1 MAIRKYKREIYKK
14 NKLLE
19 NISKILKI
27 FAVIFFTGII
37 FAGGLV
43 IYYGRDLP
51 RPEKFTERQLFQP
64 TQIYDREGEVLL
76 YQIYGEEKR
85 EWVDSNEIPDHLKEA
100 VLSVEDSDFY
110 NHFGIDLKGLAR
122 AIMVNLKLK
131 EPAQGGSTIT
141 QQLIRSSFLTNIKT
155 IERKIK
161 EFILTIDIE
170 RKFSKDEILELYLNQ
185 IPLGENCYG
194 VQSASKTYFN
204 KPVSEISV
212 PEAALL
218 ASLIQAPS
226 YLSPYGYHFDKLIE
240 RKDYALGRMV
250 KEGYLNQEDL
260 DSLREEEINL
270 VPAEQVS
277 VARAPHFALEV
288 KDYLIRNYGE
298 NYLNRNGLK
307 VYTTLDWDL
316 QEKAE
321 KILKERAKINEN
333 YGAYNASLIVINPQ
347 NGEILS
353 MVGSKDFFEESY
365 PENCERTKEGCL
377 FSPRFNISTQGERQ
391 PGSAFKPFAY
401 FTAFQKGFNPETIVW
416 DVQTNFGTEDQKYIP
431 KNYTGSFRGPVTL
444 KDALA
449 QSINIPA
456 VKTLY
461 LAGGEKTM
469 ENAQKMGVTTLNKP
483 FSYYG
488 LSLILGGGEVKLIDM
503 ASAYGVFAT
512 EGYSAQPV
520 NILKIED
527 LNGNIIYENKR
538 QIRKIFEPESFSLLN
553 DVLSDNEARSPLFG
567 NDSPLYFENYQ
578 VAAKTGTTQNYNDA
592 WTIGYTPDLVT
603 AVWSGNN
610 NNAPTDGKPGV
621 SLSGPIF
628 HEVMKEGLKK
638 YDSGKSF
645 TDPPKRE
652 KVHHEIDWENP
663 HSILYYIKKED
674 PLGPPP
680 ESPSDDSQ
688 FSKWEKGIQEW
699 LQDNI

>member
-1 MAIRKYKREIYKK
+1 
-14 NKLLE
+14 
-19 NISKILKI
+19 
-27 FAVIFFTGII
+27 
-37 FAGGLV
+37 
-43 IYYGRDLP
+43 
-51 RPEKFTERQLFQP
+51 
-64 TQIYDREGEVLL
+64 
-76 YQIYGEEKR
+76 
-85 EWVDSNEIPDHLKEA
+85 
-100 VLSVEDSDFY
+100 
-110 NHFGIDLKGLAR
+110 
-122 AIMVNLKLK
+122 
-131 EPAQGGSTIT
+131 
-141 QQLIRSSFLTNIKT
+141 
-155 IERKIK
+155 
-161 EFILTIDIE
+161 
-170 RKFSKDEILELYLNQ
+170 
-185 IPLGENCYG
+185 
-194 VQSASKTYFN
+194 
-204 KPVSEISV
+204 
-212 PEAALL
+212 
-218 ASLIQAPS
+218 
-226 YLSPYGYHFDKLIE
+226 
-240 RKDYALGRMV
+240 
-250 KEGYLNQEDL
+250 
-260 DSLREEEINL
+260 
-270 VPAEQVS
+270 
-277 VARAPHFALEV
+277 
-288 KDYLIRNYGE
+288 
-298 NYLNRNGLK
+298 
-307 VYTTLDWDL
+307 
-316 QEKAE
+316 
-321 KILKERAKINEN
+321 
-333 YGAYNASLIVINPQ
+333 
-347 NGEILS
+347 
-353 MVGSKDFFEESY
+353 
-365 PENCERTKEGCL
+365 
-377 FSPRFNISTQGERQ
+377 
-391 PGSAFKPFAY
+391 
-401 FTAFQKGFNPETIVW
+401 
-416 DVQTNFGTEDQKYIP
+416 
-431 KNYTGSFRGPVTL
+431 
-444 KDALA
+444 
-449 QSINIPA
+449 
-456 VKTLY
+456 
-461 LAGGEKTM
+461 
-469 ENAQKMGVTTLNKP
+469 LNKP